1 MFRLMGSI
9 YKDTH
14 ILKST
19 VICDDTK
26 DSRTQKV
33 FHSLDSICHKFDL
46 PSPMWLDANVKDFQ
60 SFPKYVFLRITLLK
74 FWILIILKFRLLK
87 KIKNGIVCFKFLSN
101 NPVFSI
107 IIFLIIL
114 FFFLHIPVFPR
125 AQTYSFYSFLHPVG
139 QMDLLLSSN
148 R

>member
-46 PSPMWLDANVKDFQ
+46 PSPIWLDANVKDFQ
-60 SFPKYVFLRITLLK
+60 K
-74 FWILIILKFRLLK
+74 FSTVRFSQDNFIEILDFDYFEIQIIEE
-87 KIKNGIVCFKFLSN
+87 
-101 NPVFSI
+101 
-107 IIFLIIL
+107 
-114 FFFLHIPVFPR
+114 
-125 AQTYSFYSFLHPVG
+125 
-139 QMDLLLSSN
+139 D
-148 R
+148 